1 MSHTLKTAAIAAAG
15 LVLATAW
22 PATAAN
28 LEEVKRRGELRVALD
43 PAAGQPYVAKVG
55 ENYVGFEAELARTL
69 ATQLGVNVVFV
80 PTNWPK
86 LLDAVRADQADVALN
101 ALEITAQPGVR
112 FTRPYYTASQAIL
125 VRKADTAIYGLKDLP
140 GRTVATTAGSVA
152 AAVLANMPKPPKVK
166 SFPDTAAPFNTLA
179 AGQAE
184 AVLLESAM
192 VRWQAK
198 QKPTQFRVTGLPIL
212 PRPYGAATRAEDVTL
227 VEALNGALVT
237 LRGKGELKALL
248 NRYGLWDTL
257 QDDPAKPA
265 APVKPA
271 ASARPAAP
279 KR

>member
-1 MSHTLKTAAIAAAG
+1 MIRSLITAVLAAAG
-15 LVLATAW
+15 LALAATL
-22 PATAAN
+22 PAHAAS
-28 LEEVKRRGELRVALD
+28 LEEVKRRGELRVAVD
-43 PAAGQPYVAKVG
+43 PAAGQPYVTKVG
-55 ENYVGFEAELARTL
+55 EGYAGFEAELARSL

-80 PTNWPK
+80 PTAWPK
-86 LLDAVRADQADVALN
+86 LLDAVREDQADVALN

-112 FTRPYYTASQAIL
+112 FTRPYYTASQSIL
-125 VRKADTAIYGLKDLP
+125 VKKADTAIYGLKDLP

-166 SFPDTAAPFNTLA
+166 AFPDTAAPFNALA

-198 QKPTQFRVTGLPIL
+198 QKPAQFRVTGLPLL
-212 PRPYGAATRAEDVTL
+212 PRPYGAATRAEDATL
-227 VEALNGALVT
+227 VEALNGALGT

-248 NRYGLWDTL
+248 TRYGLWDTL

>member
-86 LLDAVRADQADVALN
+86 LQDAERADQPDVALN

-166 SFPDTAAPFNTLA
+166 AFPDTAAPFNTLA

-198 QKPTQFRVTGLPIL
+198 QKPAQFRVTGLPIL
-212 PRPYGAATRAEDVTL
+212 PRPRPRMRASRAIVGLSWGRRD
-227 VEALNGALVT
+227 
-237 LRGKGELKALL
+237 ELLEQAE
-248 NRYGLWDTL
+248 
-257 QDDPAKPA
+257 PARA
-265 APVKPA
+265 QGHGRRSRCTA
-271 ASARPAAP
+271 
-279 KR
+279 